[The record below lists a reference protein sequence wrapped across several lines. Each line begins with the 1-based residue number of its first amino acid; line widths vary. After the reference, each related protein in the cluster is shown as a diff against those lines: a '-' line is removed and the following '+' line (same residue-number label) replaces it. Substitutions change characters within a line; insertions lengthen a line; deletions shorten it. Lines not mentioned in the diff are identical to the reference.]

1 MFIVICLIF
10 VIYIYFVFWLLT
22 GINRAVEFSIT
33 EPVADYHQFSIIIAV
48 HNEESVIQ
56 DTLNDLVG
64 QDYSGNNYQVIVVL
78 DRCTDGTREIA
89 REISSLHDNIELI
102 EIENVADGVSPKKHA
117 LQKGIQKARYDYLIL
132 MDADCRTEPGYLRTI
147 NAYFQAGAEVLLNI
161 PKFKSVRDFLYRYIL
176 PERLITWSI
185 AAAGIGRK
193 KPFLAFGT
201 TWAYTKAIYEKAGG
215 FKKFGDSLS
224 GDDDLLIYQMGKL
237 KPVMAV
243 CTNPRGWGK
252 TRIPHS
258 LSDYFVQRRRH
269 HSAGKFYAPEVKL
282 GYAIFH
288 ISNIALWILPFF
300 YLPGIA
306 VLFAK
311 FIVDYQVMIR
321 VGGLF
326 AEDVSLLNFIIF
338 EIGYLLHHIFIA
350 PLGFIGKIKWR

>member
-1 MFIVICLIF
+1 MLIFLCLIF
-10 VIYIYFVFWLLT
+10 VIYLYFVFWLLT
-22 GINRAVEFSIT
+22 GINKAAEFSIT
-33 EPVADYHQFSIIIAV
+33 QTVGDYHQFSIIIAA

-56 DTLNDLVG
+56 DTLSDLVH
-64 QDYSGNNYQVIVVL
+64 QDYSRNNYQIIVVL

-89 REISSLHDNIELI
+89 RKISSLHNNIELI
-102 EIENVADGVSPKKHA
+102 EIKKVAEGVSPKKYA

-132 MDADCRTEPGYLRTI
+132 MDADCRSEPEYLKTI

-161 PKFKSVRDFLYRYIL
+161 PKFKPVRNFLYRYIL

-201 TWAYTKAIYEKAGG
+201 TWAYTRAIYEKAGG
-215 FKKFGDSLS
+215 FEKFGDSLS

-237 KPVMAV
+237 KPEMAV
-243 CTNPRGWGK
+243 CTNPGGWGI
-252 TRIPHS
+252 TRIPHN
-258 LSDYFVQRRRH
+258 LSDYFIQRRRH
-269 HSAGKFYAPEVKL
+269 HSAGKFYAAEVKL

-288 ISNIALWILPFF
+288 ISNFALWILPFF

-311 FIVDYQVMIR
+311 LIVDYQVMKR
-321 VGGLF
+321 AGGLF
-326 AEDVSLLNFIIF
+326 AEDVTLLNFFIF